1 MIETFYGSD
10 SLTTSA
16 AFLSAFI
23 IGIAFGWCLEQAGF
37 GSSRR
42 LAGIFYFKDMA
53 VLKVMFSAVITA
65 MLGLG
70 FILKTGIVSPDSIYV
85 PETIIWAQAIGGLIF
100 GMGFVIGGW
109 CPGTAAVGMV
119 SGKLDAILFLV
130 GAIAGSYVFNETF
143 VFVEPLYNMGN
154 MGVSFF
160 YNQIGMGF
168 PQFALLL
175 TVIAVFAFWFSE
187 LIEERFNFGLVA
199 ARSSGLWV
207 FSVLILMAACATLF
221 LGRHPVKIQTF
232 AARIDNSELMLKV
245 EHGLDHLEPEVFA
258 REKLIGQ
265 KKIAVVDVRTRE
277 EFDVWHIPGAVH
289 QPLGSL
295 IPGLER
301 YRSFDRV
308 VLYSNGAVHPGQAW
322 VLLVAAGFKNVYIM
336 ADGLH
341 GFFERVLRPASLRVE
356 SLSEEE
362 INEINTWRAMFLGSG
377 LAAGAAEPVRSSVMS
392 TGQQ

>member
-10 SLTTSA
+10 TLTTSA

-23 IGIAFGWCLEQAGF
+23 IGTAFGWCLEQAGF

-70 FILKTGIVSPDSIYV
+70 FILKTGMIGPDSIYV
-85 PETIIWAQAIGGLIF
+85 PETIFWAQLIGGVIF

-119 SGKLDAILFLV
+119 SGKLDAVVFLV
-130 GAIAGSYVFNETF
+130 GSMLGSIVFNETF
-143 VFVEPLYNMGN
+143 VWVEPLYRMGD

-160 YNQIGMGF
+160 YNQVGMDF

-187 LIEERFNFGLVA
+187 LIEERFDFGLVA
-199 ARSSGLWV
+199 ARNSGLWV
-207 FSVLILMAACATLF
+207 FSVVILMAACGMLF
-221 LGRHPVKIQTF
+221 LGRHPVTIQAL
-232 AARIDNSELMLKV
+232 AAGTDYSELLQNV
-245 EHGLDHLEPEVFA
+245 ERGLDHLEPEVFA

-265 KKIAVVDVRTRE
+265 KKIALVDIRTRE
-277 EFDVWHIPGAVH
+277 EFDEWHISGAVH
-289 QPLGSL
+289 QPMNSL
-295 IPGLER
+295 IQGLER
-301 YRSFDRV
+301 YRSFDRI

-322 VLLVAAGFKNVYIM
+322 VFLSAAGFKNVYFL
-336 ADGLH
+336 ADGLQ
-341 GFFERVLRPASLRVE
+341 GFFERVLKPVSLRIDNLPE
-356 SLSEEE
+356 NEKL
-362 INEINTWRAMFLGSG
+362 EINTWRAMFLGSG
-377 LAAGAAEPVRSSVMS
+377 MSVDAAEPVSSS
-392 TGQQ
+392 ALTNSP